1 MSPSIAPA
9 HPIDQDVYL
18 VLDDF
23 GQPIGRCWREIDED
37 RSDRETLISDL
48 LDGHYSDP
56 VKVVAFNTAEGWS
69 RDVSVE
75 IAGLIADECRRDGFD
90 IPRSLEA
97 FINRHRGQQE
107 PRSSPPR
114 KA

>member
-1 MSPSIAPA
+1 MSPSIAPI
-9 HPIDQDVYL
+9 PPDGGDVYL

-23 GQPIGRCWREIDED
+23 GEPIGRCWRETDED

-56 VKVVAFNTAEGWS
+56 VKVVAFNAAEGWS

-75 IAGLIADECRRDGFD
+75 IAELIAGECRRDGFD

-97 FINRHRGQQE
+97 FIDRHRGQQE
-107 PRSSPPR
+107 PHSSPPR